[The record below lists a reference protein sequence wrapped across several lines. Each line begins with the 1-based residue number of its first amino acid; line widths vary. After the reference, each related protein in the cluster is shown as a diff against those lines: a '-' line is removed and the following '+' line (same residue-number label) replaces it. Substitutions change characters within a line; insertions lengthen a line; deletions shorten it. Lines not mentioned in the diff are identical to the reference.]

1 MMGRLRKDSGLEET
15 IWFRLG
21 QVQGICHLIPTVL
34 DWSPNLLDPLLEEGC
49 EHQQSLRGLLD
60 PRSGL
65 SRRENGLT
73 EQYLL
78 IWPRPT
84 RPRRSLGLRVG
95 G

>member
-1 MMGRLRKDSGLEET
+1 MDRERKDSGLEET

-21 QVQGICHLIPTVL
+21 QAQGICHLIPTVL
-34 DWSPNLLDPLLEEGC
+34 DRGAILLDPLPEEGY
-49 EHQQSLRGLLD
+49 EHQPSLRVSLD
-60 PRSGL
+60 PQSGL

-84 RPRRSLGLRVG
+84 RPR
-95 G
+95 